1 MSRQHG
7 PGETVVTGAREPT
20 GRVPSRGV
28 RFLLVG
34 GFNTIFGY
42 ACFVGLQQTV
52 GQRTHYLVVLLIA
65 HVLSVLLAFVLYRIL
80 VFRVTGR
87 ILGDL
92 WRFWSVYLV
101 ALAINLVALPLLVE
115 LGKLPVVL
123 AQALVLVGTV
133 CLSFVAHGRFSFH
146 RPQSPA

>member
-1 MSRQHG
+1 MSSPRG
-7 PGETVVTGAREPT
+7 LRDAGKAPA
-20 GRVPSRGV
+20 RGV

-34 GFNTIFGY
+34 GFNTVFGY
-42 ACFVGLQQTV
+42 ACFVGLQQTL
-52 GQRTHYLVVLLIA
+52 GARTHYLVVLLIA
-65 HVLSVLLAFVLYRIL
+65 HIISVLVAFVLYRML
-80 VFRVTGR
+80 VFQVTGR

-92 WRFWSVYLV
+92 WRFWSIYLV

-115 LGKLPVVL
+115 LGGLPVVL

-133 CLSFVAHGRFSFH
+133 GLSFLAHGRFSFY